1 MKSLTIIQ
9 NTRPG
14 LLAEITTLLE
24 SNGIDL
30 RSIDGNTVGALAVI
44 SLTAEPYRDSL
55 SVLAD
60 AGFKVFVNE
69 QILVQCQDQPGALAE
84 ISRRLANV
92 QVDIRSIHFINRE
105 ADHCIVALETDN
117 DYAARKVLKDLLV

>member
-24 SNGIDL
+24 SKGIDL
-30 RSIDGNTVGALAVI
+30 RSIDGNTVGTLAVI

-69 QILVQCQDQPGALAE
+69 QILVHCQDQPGALAE

>member
-30 RSIDGNTVGALAVI
+30 RSIDGNTVGTLAVI
-44 SLTAEPYRDSL
+44 SLVAEPYRDSL

-69 QILVQCQDQPGALAE
+69 QILVHCQDEPGALAE

>member
-24 SNGIDL
+24 SHGIDL
-30 RSIDGNTVGALAVI
+30 RSIDGNTVGTLAVI

-69 QILVQCQDQPGALAE
+69 QILVHCQDQPGALAE

-105 ADHCIVALETDN
+105 ADHCIVALETAN
-117 DYAARKVLKDLLV
+117 G